1 MRCRGRRLLLTPGT
15 WWPLGTDLAA
25 CPAGCHPPAL
35 CPSPRSGAGP
45 PRGPGPGTGR
55 RDGAGVPLGPLVPT
69 MSPCPR
75 SHPAPLRLLPRCRF
89 AGTQDGAVL
98 EGPQT
103 PNLPAQWGHP
113 NTGDIPAVP
122 SCGLAMVQRGQAAVP
137 HGVPPATSSP
147 GAGVQ
152 SPGTL
157 RAMGHPTHTG
167 TPRGCPCPHRSG
179 AAPALRTWGSPPFST
194 ARGRLCCCVSPKL
207 WGGGI

>member
-55 RDGAGVPLGPLVPT
+55 RDGAGVPLGPLVPP

-103 PNLPAQWGHP
+103 PNLPTQRGHP
-113 NTGDIPAVP
+113 NIGDIPAVAWP
-122 SCGLAMVQRGQAAVP
+122 WCRGDRWQCHTVSPQPPVAPGPVSRALGLSVP
-137 HGVPPATSSP
+137 W
-147 GAGVQ
+147 
-152 SPGTL
+152 GTL
-157 RAMGHPTHTG
+157 PTPGHLGAALVPIAVGQLLPSGH
-167 TPRGCPCPHRSG
+167 G
-179 AAPALRTWGSPPFST
+179 AAPLQHRTGQ
-194 ARGRLCCCVSPKL
+194 AVLLCVP
-207 WGGGI
+207 